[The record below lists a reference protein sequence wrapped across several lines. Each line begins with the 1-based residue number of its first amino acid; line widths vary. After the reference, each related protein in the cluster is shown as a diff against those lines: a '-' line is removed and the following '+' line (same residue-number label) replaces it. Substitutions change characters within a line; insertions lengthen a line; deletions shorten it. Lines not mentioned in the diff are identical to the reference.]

1 GDQADAAAAPQR
13 EGGSRGERRQE
24 LEILV
29 GRAAVLEIELE
40 RSHRGLPQRESG
52 RPPAVSRL
60 NLHGGD
66 DAARSLPESRERVLD
81 RLATRRAPAEAESRE
96 ERRRCVGLDA
106 PQSGRL
112 SAGGFGCEP
121 NDVLRRF
128 GFVRACGERLAEE
141 LERSALAFSP

>member
-1 GDQADAAAAPQR
+1 M
-13 EGGSRGERRQE
+13 
-24 LEILV
+24 
-29 GRAAVLEIELE
+29 
-40 RSHRGLPQRESG
+40 
-52 RPPAVSRL
+52 
-60 NLHGGD
+60 
-66 DAARSLPESRERVLD
+66 LD

-141 LERSALAFSP
+141 LERSALAFSPAVPGGRIPLQAHSDAHVRGGQPTEQLLTLTERT